1 MKKNFRFMAM
11 AVVAMAATV
20 FTGCSSDDDFLIPYE
35 ESAIQTRATPN
46 PDGTTTITFDD
57 FASSMMA
64 MTTSYGA
71 NYYGNVGS
79 YTQVKEI
86 ADPDGV
92 FMSEINT
99 VTNNYGTFNNF
110 SCGGLALSK
119 WNYRTNPSSA
129 EGITITGDT
138 IPSDWWYSY
147 NNQMSVYDTTS
158 VNGSNEGAGHSGN
171 NFAVVYGY
179 SDEYNTEWMAQPEF
193 YLTGEYTLKGLWFC
207 NSSYTYGVIMHGNK
221 FGASGVATPLSA
233 QVDAGGNHIGYFQ
246 VELECYD
253 FAGNKLAT
261 YTKVLAD
268 YRNGKNENPVT
279 TWTYW
284 PINQAGVGFVKFN
297 FSGSDTGEYG
307 LNTPA
312 YLCIDDIVFEN

>member
-1 MKKNFRFMAM
+1 
-11 AVVAMAATV
+11 
-20 FTGCSSDDDFLIPYE
+20 
-35 ESAIQTRATPN
+35 
-46 PDGTTTITFDD
+46 
-57 FASSMMA
+57 MA

-147 NNQMSVYDTTS
+147 NNQMSVYNTIS
-158 VNGSNEGAGHSGN
+158 VDGSNEGAGHSGN